1 MMPRLRLLALAALL
15 PACTDRDPK
24 GDPGETEGTLSSTDP
39 AATDAP
45 PTSSDPSTPTNS
57 EPTTGGP
64 PDSDTRALAVNRA
77 VDILFVIDNSG
88 SMAEE
93 QSRLAANAAAFF
105 DVLDAPDVRADYRIG
120 FTTTDAGNPRCAAT
134 TPENGG
140 LTLKSCVDRVAE
152 GEFMTFDGDVSSACT
167 DFCNISGLT
176 TKPTPID
183 QDDSPAPRMWIE
195 RTGGATNLVGDIDT
209 LAAFQCLAPQGVVG
223 CGFESHL
230 EAMYKALAASNDK
243 NSATNYGFTRQQ
255 SLLSLVFVTDETDC
269 SSNPQWKDIFVANK
283 VFWSSPDDPAPTSAV
298 CWRAGVSCSGAGPT
312 YEACSAENWDD
323 AGSPGAPDDQ
333 AVLHPVGRYIDF
345 VQNIESQKQQID
357 ANQQVLVSLIA
368 GVPVGYDSF
377 AAEIAY
383 KAAEAGSEQQLSF
396 GVAPGCV
403 NTEDGSNSTAIPPVR
418 EREVAEAFARE
429 GERNLFSIC
438 QDSYVDALA
447 QIAAAIDRELP
458 PSCADT
464 CVADRDPATPELEP
478 QCTVT
483 ESLGDATRDVAAC
496 VHDGSG
502 WKPADGASVCFYM
515 LTDPD
520 GRTASTLDDM
530 TIPNGKS
537 TPECSTDETN
547 LEFKLLRVGPRDPNA
562 TYRATCV
569 AAANDAACE
578 DD

>member
-1 MMPRLRLLALAALL
+1 MVVRRVQTTSGEPSPEQPAMRTPVLTANFVSTLCLATLLGGCLDHPLKAVDYEKVIT
-15 PACTDRDPK
+15 P
-24 GDPGETEGTLSSTDP
+24 ETEIVL
-39 AATDAP
+39 
-45 PTSSDPSTPTNS
+45 
-57 EPTTGGP
+57 EPR
-64 PDSDTRALAVNRA
+64 D

-88 SMAEE
+88 SMADE
-93 QSRLAANAAAFF
+93 QARLARNFTGFVDA
-105 DVLDAPDVRADYRIG
+105 LDAMKVDYRVAI
-120 FTTTDAGNPRCAAT
+120 TTTDVDHKACEDA
-134 TPENGG
+134 TPENGD
-140 LTLKSCVDRVAE
+140 LVLRSCSEAVAA
-152 GEFMTFDGDVSSACT
+152 GAFEFNGTDASAACT
-167 DFCNISGLT
+167 DQCKLSAADLEIQPSLAG
-176 TKPTPID
+176 D
-183 QDDSPAPRMWIE
+183 GE
-195 RTGGATNLVGDIDT
+195 RAARPWLESIAGTRNLKDGVSMAD
-209 LAAFQCLAPQGVVG
+209 AFACFGPQGIDG
-223 CGFESHL
+223 CGYESPL
-230 EAMYKALAASNDK
+230 EAMRLAVSKARKDRGGFLRQDALLAV
-243 NSATNYGFTRQQ
+243 
-255 SLLSLVFVTDETDC
+255 VFVTDEADC
-269 SSNPQWKDIFVANK
+269 STNPDQMAAFTSDPT
-283 VFWSSPDDPAPTSAV
+283 FWNSEDPRRTSGI
-298 CWRAGVSCSGAGPT
+298 CWRAGVECQNPAGPDLGECHAANYDLEGQSGARD
-312 YEACSAENWDD
+312 EDS
-323 AGSPGAPDDQ
+323 
-333 AVLHPVGRYIDF
+333 VLYSVDRYIDF
-345 VQNIESQKQQID
+345 LKGLPGASDGGPQARD
-357 ANQQVLVSLIA
+357 VLVSLIA